1 MVKLRE
7 RFRFW
12 DKLAKYTEE
21 SGVRMTKPITS
32 LSEDDVK
39 WVHRT
44 VMTDVEKG
52 RRIYNL
58 SADERL
64 TWRIMCT
71 IAALNAL
78 SRK

>member
-1 MVKLRE
+1 
-7 RFRFW
+7 
-12 DKLAKYTEE
+12 
-21 SGVRMTKPITS
+21 MTKPITS

-78 SRK
+78 SLK